1 MIQMM
6 NCSYIIRLGWMM
18 GLILLIGTGC
28 AELQGKS
35 VKTYQSKYNAAV
47 QASEEALKELEILI
61 LNSVSDDFRT
71 DILAR
76 RADGTPVTVEV
87 KRVNRHFTQVAI
99 VTGTGIAPQ
108 LNRQASDQIH
118 EFIRKQLMISPSSIT
133 KWPE

>member
-1 MIQMM
+1 
-6 NCSYIIRLGWMM
+6 MM
-18 GLILLIGTGC
+18 GLMLIIGAGC

-47 QASEEALKELEILI
+47 QASEGALKELKMLI
-61 LNSVSDDFRT
+61 LRSVSDDLKT

-87 KRVNRHFTQVAI
+87 KRVDRHFTRVTI
-99 VTGTGIAPQ
+99 VTGTGVASP
-108 LNRQASDQIH
+108 LNTQASHQIH

-133 KWPE
+133 EWPE

>member
-1 MIQMM
+1 MS
-6 NCSYIIRLGWMM
+6 CFFIRCVGWMICLM
-18 GLILLIGTGC
+18 LLAGAGC
-28 AELQGKS
+28 ADLQGKS
-35 VKTYQSKYNAAV
+35 VQTYQSKYNAAV
-47 QASEEALKELEILI
+47 QASEGALKELEILI
-61 LNSVSDDFRT
+61 LKSISDDLRT

-87 KRVNRHFTQVAI
+87 KRVDRNFTEVSI

-108 LNRQASDQIH
+108 LNRQISDQIH

>member
-1 MIQMM
+1 MCLM
-6 NCSYIIRLGWMM
+6 
-18 GLILLIGTGC
+18 LLIGAGC

-35 VKTYQSKYNAAV
+35 VKTYHSKYNVAV
-47 QASEEALKELEILI
+47 QASEDALKKLEIMI
-61 LNSVSDDFRT
+61 LKSVSDDLRT

-87 KRVNRHFTQVAI
+87 KRVDRNFTRVSI
-99 VTGTGIAPQ
+99 VTGTGVSPQ
-108 LNRQASDQIH
+108 LNREASVQIH